1 MMDGNKA
8 RESITIVIWLR
19 SSTQFF
25 RTDFGFQH
33 TNLFSSS
40 SSALLW
46 YQASSITLDCGASS
60 INFYFSRIFLFGH
73 TINWYFFMIQPFDDG
88 ERVTKMNWL
97 NYNKKEIIK
106 QSELSIDRA
115 KWPELARRSMNLS
128 PLIDISPLSI
138 SNEWLSRIVVFL
150 ARARLSVHYEF
161 WSRLTYADHVVPT
174 SERDE
179 VGRKWKYLHFE
190 IIFVC
195 CCCLLFS

>member
-1 MMDGNKA
+1 
-8 RESITIVIWLR
+8 
-19 SSTQFF
+19 
-25 RTDFGFQH
+25 
-33 TNLFSSS
+33 
-40 SSALLW
+40 
-46 YQASSITLDCGASS
+46 
-60 INFYFSRIFLFGH
+60 
-73 TINWYFFMIQPFDDG
+73 MIQPFGDG

-97 NYNKKEIIK
+97 NYKIEIIK
-106 QSELSIDRA
+106 HRRELSIDRA

-161 WSRLTYADHVVPT
+161 WSKLTYADHVVPRK
-174 SERDE
+174 RDE

-195 CCCLLFS
+195 CCCLLFSYVRRPNNFGRWLAHRVREEVTDMDSGEFEHIILSFGYVNSSSMHETHFQIRSIRSLLWIWY